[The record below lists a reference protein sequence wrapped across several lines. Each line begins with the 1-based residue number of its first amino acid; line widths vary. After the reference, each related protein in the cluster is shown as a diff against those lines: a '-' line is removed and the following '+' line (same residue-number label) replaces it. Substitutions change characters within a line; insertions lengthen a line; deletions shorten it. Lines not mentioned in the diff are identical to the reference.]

1 VKDKKYEF
9 VVVGSGAGGVTLAR
23 ELSNRGK
30 EVLVIER
37 GSEDQEIGSLQ
48 ASFDVFDVNRFRVP
62 KKSNEGVI
70 LWRALIPGG
79 STVVSCGNSTPCLE
93 EELADLGINLEGE
106 FAEVEEDTKSS
117 PTEERLLSE
126 GSRKIREAA
135 QDLGYS
141 MEPMPKFVDSVNCRK
156 CGQCV
161 FGCIRGAKWTALEY
175 LDEAV
180 EDGARVLYNTLIEEV
195 LVDNARVKGV
205 VGVGP
210 EGKSEILADT
220 VVLSA
225 GGLGTPVILQNS
237 GIEESGSGLFVDL
250 LVNTY
255 GVTEGVSQTHEP
267 TMTLVD
273 HEFHGDK
280 RFILSPFINSSR
292 MIRSIEA
299 GPKEMTRS
307 SRGLLGVMTK
317 TADDPVG
324 RVFPDGTVSKP
335 VTEDDWSRLNEGAS
349 LAKKILIEAGAD
361 SKTIRVSNPQGAHP
375 GGTAAIG
382 EIVDEDLQTEI
393 DGLFVCD
400 GSVLPNAPGMP
411 PIVTI
416 CALAKRLAKTL
427 A

>member
-1 VKDKKYEF
+1 MQDKKYEF
-9 VVVGSGAGGVTLAR
+9 VVVGSGAGGATLAR
-23 ELSNRGK
+23 ELSERGK
-30 EVLVIER
+30 EVVVVER
-37 GSEDQEIGSLQ
+37 GSEGQEIGSLRT
-48 ASFDVFDVNRFRVP
+48 SFDVFDMSMFRIP
-62 KKSNEGVI
+62 KKSKEGVI

-93 EELADLGINLEGE
+93 EELSDMGIDLEEE
-106 FAEVEEDTKSS
+106 FAEVEEDTQYS
-117 PTEERLLSE
+117 PTDERLLSE

-135 QDLGYS
+135 QDMGYS
-141 MEPMPKFVDSVNCRK
+141 MEPMPKFIDSVKCRK

-161 FGCIRGAKWTALEY
+161 LGCTRGAKWTALEY

-180 EDGARVLYNTLIEEV
+180 EDGATVLYDTLIEEV
-195 LVDNARVKGV
+195 LVENGRVKGV
-205 VGVGP
+205 VGIGP
-210 EGKSEILADT
+210 EGKYEILSDT

-255 GVTEGVSQTHEP
+255 GVAEGIDQTHEP

-299 GPKEMTRS
+299 GPKEMARS
-307 SRGLLGVMTK
+307 SLGLLGVMTK

-335 VTEDDWSRLNEGAS
+335 VTEDDWRRLNEGAS
-349 LAKKILIEAGAD
+349 LAKEILIEAGVD
-361 SKTIRVSNPQGAHP
+361 SSSIKVTKPQGAHP

-382 EIVDEDLQTEI
+382 EVVDEELQTEI

-400 GSVLPNAPGMP
+400 GSVLPTAPGMP

-416 CALAKRLAKTL
+416 CALGKKLAKTL